1 MHIAVCTLLDPD
13 GYYSYIGLDEDGWP
27 HWSVNKPFTLTGVAS
42 QERYLKEKVI
52 AYMDGV

>member
-1 MHIAVCTLLDPD
+1 
-13 GYYSYIGLDEDGWP
+13 
-27 HWSVNKPFTLTGVAS
+27 VNKPFTLTGVAS